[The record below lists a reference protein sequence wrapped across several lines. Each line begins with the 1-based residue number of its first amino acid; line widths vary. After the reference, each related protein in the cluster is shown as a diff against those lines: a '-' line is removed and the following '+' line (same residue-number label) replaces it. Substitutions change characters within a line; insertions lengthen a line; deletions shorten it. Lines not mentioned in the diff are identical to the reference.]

1 MDCPITENEAE
12 TIPLRGSQLV
22 DQLIAEQDD
31 VIRLL
36 DELEARIEL
45 TILSLSQEREQSD
58 KSAA

>member
-1 MDCPITENEAE
+1 MNEDKTEVV
-12 TIPLRGSQLV
+12 PLRGSQLV

-31 VIRLL
+31 VIRQL

-45 TILSLSQEREQSD
+45 TIRCLTEEREQSD